1 MLKHKH
7 VLWGIV
13 AVVLI
18 GHAVLTRSV
27 MSHLL
32 HTTGSDKPSIDRM
45 EAELV
50 ADMKLTAPP
59 VVAALPVPA
68 ELPSLPTEAAAP
80 AASAA
85 SKPDKP
91 PKPAKKP
98 KPPATPPSA
107 PEPVLAAASAPE
119 PEASAPTQLAA
130 ASQTEGNTP
139 APPKPPEA
147 ASSPR
152 FEWPKATR
160 VTFKMEGY
168 LRGPIYG
175 SAKVEWVR
183 QDNKYQV
190 HVDAYAGPSFAPLAS
205 QRWTS
210 EGVITPKGLVPTRF
224 ESVNKL
230 LIKSATPKVVSF
242 EDNEV
247 LMPDGTR
254 IERPND
260 VQDPAS
266 HYIQMAYQFMLDA
279 RGLDVGKTVE
289 MPVVDTRKLRQLVY
303 DIESIETLST
313 PLGQIETFKLRPR
326 VPAKNSKGEDV
337 LAELWIAPALQY
349 LPIRMLL
356 RIGDQNYFDMQMD
369 KPPQQSPADADEA
382 VGGIEGVS
390 RTAPKRVEMPD

>member
-1 MLKHKH
+1 MLKRQP

-13 AVVLI
+13 VLVLVC
-18 GHAVLTRSV
+18 HAALTRSV
-27 MSHLL
+27 VNHLQL
-32 HTTGSDKPSIDRM
+32 AGGSDKPSIERM

-50 ADMKLTAPP
+50 AEMKLTAPP
-59 VVAALPVPA
+59 VVAALPTPV
-68 ELPSLPTEAAAP
+68 ELPGQVTEAAAP
-80 AASAA
+80 PASAA

-91 PKPAKKP
+91 VKKP
-98 KPPATPPSA
+98 KKSAPPA
-107 PEPVLAAASAPE
+107 AAAKPTPSAPE
-119 PEASAPTQLAA
+119 PEASAPIQLAA
-130 ASQTEGNTP
+130 ASQPEGGDM
-139 APPKPPEA
+139 PPPPPQIPEV
-147 ASSPR
+147 ASSPA

-210 EGVITPKGLVPTRF
+210 EGVITPKGLLPSRF

-230 LIKSATPKVVSF
+230 LIKSATPKVVTF
-242 EDNEV
+242 EEKEV
-247 LMPDGTR
+247 IMPDGTR
-254 IERPND
+254 FERLPD
-260 VQDPAS
+260 MQDPAS

-279 RGLDVGKTVE
+279 SGLQVGKTVD
-289 MPVVDTRKLRQLVY
+289 MPVVDTRKQRQLVY
-303 DIESIETLST
+303 DIESTEVLTT

-326 VPAKNSKGEDV
+326 VTKTSKGEDV
-337 LAELWIAPALQY
+337 MAELWIAPGLQY

-356 RIGDQNYFDMQMD
+356 RIGEQNFFDMQMD
-369 KPPQQSPADADEA
+369 KPPQQSPANAEDNLSGDST
-382 VGGIEGVS
+382 S
-390 RTAPKRVEMPD
+390 RTPPKHVEMAD

>member
-1 MLKHKH
+1 MLKRRPL
-7 VLWGIV
+7 LWAIV
-13 AVVLI
+13 GVVLLS
-18 GHAVLTRSV
+18 HAALTRTV
-27 MSHLL
+27 MTHLL
-32 HTTGSDKPSIDRM
+32 HAGGNEATSIERM

-50 ADMKLTAPP
+50 AEMKLTAPP
-59 VVAALPVPA
+59 VVAPLPVPA
-68 ELPSLPTEAAAP
+68 EPPGQPAEAATP
-80 AASAA
+80 VASAA

-91 PKPAKKP
+91 AKKP
-98 KPPATPPSA
+98 KPPAEPPSA
-107 PEPVLAAASAPE
+107 PEPTPSVPEPAASA
-119 PEASAPTQLAA
+119 ATQLAA
-130 ASQTEGNTP
+130 ASQADGDAP
-139 APPKPPEA
+139 PPKPPEP
-147 ASSPR
+147 ASSPT

-230 LIKSATPKVVSF
+230 LIKSATPKVVTF
-242 EDNEV
+242 EDKELV
-247 LMPDGTR
+247 MPDGTR
-254 IERPND
+254 TERPPE

-279 RGLDVGKTVE
+279 RGLEVGKTIQ

-303 DIESIETLST
+303 DIESTETLTT
-313 PLGQIETFKLRPR
+313 PMGQIDTFKLKPQIT
-326 VPAKNSKGEDV
+326 KNSKGEDV
-337 LAELWIAPALQY
+337 LAEIWIAPALQY

-356 RIGDQNYFDMQMD
+356 RIGEQNYFDMQMD
-369 KPPQQSPADADEA
+369 KPPQQSPADAGENS
-382 VGGIEGVS
+382 GGDGLS
-390 RTAPKRVEMPD
+390 RSPVKRVEMPE

>member
-1 MLKHKH
+1 MLTHRKL
-7 VLWGIV
+7 LWAIV
-13 AVVLI
+13 AVVLL
-18 GHAVLTRSV
+18 GHALLTRGV
-27 MSHLL
+27 MTHLL
-32 HTTGSDKPSIDRM
+32 HASGDDATSIERM

-59 VVAALPVPA
+59 VVAPLPVPV
-68 ELPSLPTEAAAP
+68 ELPSQPTEAPAP
-80 AASAA
+80 PASAA

-91 PKPAKKP
+91 PKPPKTPKK
-98 KPPATPPSA
+98 PATPPSA
-107 PEPVLAAASAPE
+107 PTLAEVPASAPE

-130 ASQTEGNTP
+130 ASQP
-139 APPKPPEA
+139 AGDLPPPPPKPPEA
-147 ASSPR
+147 ASSPT

-175 SAKVEWVR
+175 SALVEWIR

-230 LIKSATPKVVSF
+230 LIKSATPKVVTF
-242 EDNEV
+242 EDKELV
-247 LMPDGTR
+247 MPDGSR
-254 IERPND
+254 LERLPG
-260 VQDPAS
+260 VQDAGS

-279 RGLDVGKTVE
+279 SGLQVGKTVE
-289 MPVVDTRKLRQLVY
+289 MPVVDTRKQRQLVY
-303 DIESIETLST
+303 DIDSIETLST
-313 PLGQIETFKLRPR
+313 PLGQIETYKLRPR

-337 LAELWIAPALQY
+337 LAEIWIAPALQY

-356 RIGDQNYFDMQMD
+356 RIGDQNFFDMQMD
-369 KPPQQSPADADEA
+369 KAPQQSPADAA
-382 VGGIEGVS
+382 EGVT
-390 RTAPKRVEMPD
+390 RTPPKRVEMPD